1 MSEVKVVK
9 YNAPPTFSNR
19 DILNLFVT
27 KSKTINSTT
36 KSAEIMI
43 STNLKANAKAKY

>member
-36 KSAEIMI
+36 KSVEIMMI
-43 STNLKANAKAKY
+43 